1 MRFTIIAKVLKF
13 LLLFFLQP
21 VPLIS
26 HTCRNSP
33 ISCLG
38 SSCQLTSLSAQL
50 RPTLSHSHHPRLE
63 RNAIG
68 SRLAAPT
75 AYWVVRHTTLG
86 TRCSSIGFDCRSY
99 SSCLVCVVATVWATF
114 NFSFHFSSWS
124 ASHVNGCKITE
135 LNKFPECKSQSEAKY
150 ETKSSRVES
159 SREHTTSDR
168 F

>member
-63 RNAIG
+63 RSAIG
-68 SRLAAPT
+68 SRLSTANLAAPT
-75 AYWVVRHTTLG
+75 AYCVLG
-86 TRCSSIGFDCRSY
+86 TRHSARVARLLASTGARIRLVLSALSQQFGPHSISVSISVPGRRRT
-99 SSCLVCVVATVWATF
+99 LTVA
-114 NFSFHFSSWS
+114 
-124 ASHVNGCKITE
+124 K
-135 LNKFPECKSQSEAKY
+135 
-150 ETKSSRVES
+150 
-159 SREHTTSDR
+159 
-168 F
+168 